1 MNPKNM
7 KKNPSSYMSSLE
19 IIKAFSPSLSRSF
32 FSSLLLSTIM
42 LFFSSL
48 LSLYLSSFPT
58 QDSNLIVLKS
68 KNQARLLIKIRI
80 KSNYNHNNKIE
91 EKLKQIGKRL
101 LMLVS
106 IMLLVKS
113 PDVQL
118 KSLELLLFIFCNIL
132 LLYNV
137 LYNYICEII
146 SQLVICD

>member
-68 KNQARLLIKIRI
+68 KN
-80 KSNYNHNNKIE
+80 
-91 EKLKQIGKRL
+91 
-101 LMLVS
+101 
-106 IMLLVKS
+106 
-113 PDVQL
+113 
-118 KSLELLLFIFCNIL
+118 
-132 LLYNV
+132 
-137 LYNYICEII
+137 
-146 SQLVICD
+146 